1 MRDYFKFIL
10 DLLIKEKEKVNQV
23 EEDNRPSIQLEIQ
36 DEYIIFPEKDQE
48 DEEEKSSVII
58 IDI

>member
-1 MRDYFKFIL
+1 MREYFKFIL
-10 DLLIKEKEKVNQV
+10 DLIIKEKKEDRQ

-36 DEYIIFPEKDQE
+36 DEHIIFPDKNQE
-48 DEEEKSSVII
+48 DEREKSSVII